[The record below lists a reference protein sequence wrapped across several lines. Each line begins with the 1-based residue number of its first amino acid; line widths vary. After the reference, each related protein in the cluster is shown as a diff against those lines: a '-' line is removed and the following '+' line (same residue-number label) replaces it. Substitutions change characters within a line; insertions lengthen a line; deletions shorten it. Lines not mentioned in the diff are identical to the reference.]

1 MEKTNVMRLL
11 EQKKIPYLAHEYDPD
26 TTDGQLVARALG
38 QEPAGVFKTLVTE
51 SPDRSHWVFV
61 IPVDRSLNLKKA
73 ARAAGVKALSM
84 LKQKELLPLTGYVH
98 GGCSPLGMKKAFPTF
113 FEESFDQQATVCV
126 SAGRRGK
133 QVELAPGALLE
144 LCRGRLADL
153 CDPQPL
159 PPPEAE

>member
-11 EQKKIPYLAHEYDPD
+11 EQKKIPYLAHEYAPD

-38 QEPAGVFKTLVTE
+38 QDPAGVFKTLVTE

-61 IPVDRSLNLKKA
+61 IPVDRSLNLKK
-73 ARAAGVKALSM
+73 AAGVKALSM

-113 FEESFDQQATVCV
+113 FEESFAQQATVCV